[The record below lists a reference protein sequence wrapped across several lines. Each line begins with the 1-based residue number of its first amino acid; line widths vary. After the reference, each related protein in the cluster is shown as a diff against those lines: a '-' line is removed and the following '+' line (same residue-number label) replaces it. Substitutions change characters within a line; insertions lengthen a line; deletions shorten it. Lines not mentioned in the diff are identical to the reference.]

1 MKLAIIMGLA
11 PRKLGSFERW
21 ILAICKIAHER
32 GHHVDLYG
40 RDPIHPDVKAELD
53 RLGAGW
59 GLIRD
64 IERSLF
70 SGVKVLAQYDAIH
83 LNLCHPRS
91 RVALQSY
98 FAWRA
103 KTVFVDHTSGVASDR
118 MPPRGLRGRLRRMAD
133 LFTLLRTHSVAGVSD
148 YVTKRA
154 RHRYRWG
161 PRRICTIYNG
171 VDVETYASGERRSS
185 GDELTVTTVCWLRK
199 DKGVDVLIRGF
210 AQSGRNMR
218 LRIAGDGPELENLQS
233 LTQEL
238 GISSRVSFEGLRDDI
253 DQLLK
258 ETDIFVHP
266 AVWDEAFGLTITEAM
281 ATELAVIATRAGGI
295 PEIIEHEKNGLLVTP
310 GSAEEIAD
318 ALNRLAASAT
328 LRVQLG
334 KAARRRVQERF
345 ELWRCAREHV
355 ECCEA
360 AVGSFQAAASLT
372 ARYDA
377 RNPSARI
384 SDP

>member
-1 MKLAIIMGLA
+1 
-11 PRKLGSFERW
+11 
-21 ILAICKIAHER
+21 
-32 GHHVDLYG
+32 
-40 RDPIHPDVKAELD
+40 
-53 RLGAGW
+53 
-59 GLIRD
+59 
-64 IERSLF
+64 
-70 SGVKVLAQYDAIH
+70 
-83 LNLCHPRS
+83 
-91 RVALQSY
+91 
-98 FAWRA
+98 
-103 KTVFVDHTSGVASDR
+103 
-118 MPPRGLRGRLRRMAD
+118 
-133 LFTLLRTHSVAGVSD
+133 
-148 YVTKRA
+148 
-154 RHRYRWG
+154 
-161 PRRICTIYNG
+161 
-171 VDVETYASGERRSS
+171 
-185 GDELTVTTVCWLRK
+185 
-199 DKGVDVLIRGF
+199 
-210 AQSGRNMR
+210 MR